1 LFIGKLFLGELVHWT
16 KAREVTMGKGGGEGK
31 GGREKKRTKERGV
44 HAESKEETRQRG
56 RD

>member
-1 LFIGKLFLGELVHWT
+1 MGELVHWT